1 MSLNRHAVTRLA
13 SANVYKLFIKAGS
26 GIGVRARST
35 LSRIWIPTGGVAA
48 SETETGHEKLIR
60 AGFLRQSQ
68 SGIFQLLPLGLRVQN
83 KLEALLDKHMASIG
97 ASKLSLSTLTSE
109 ELWRRSGRF
118 DQISSELFRLAD
130 RKQFSMMLSPTHE
143 EEVTSLVASTL
154 KSHKDLPLRL
164 YQTTR
169 KYRDEMRPR
178 HGLLRSREFVMKDL
192 YSFDKTFASA
202 VSTYDEV
209 AKAYRAFFADLKL
222 PILVAEAS
230 SGDMGGNHSHEYH
243 LPSSVGEDT
252 VISCDSCDYAAN
264 DEVATARSPLNSV
277 VSGQSMQEKD
287 IRIWH
292 GITKDRKG
300 LVKAWY
306 PGKGSAGKTAEFN
319 MHAVKEVI
327 PDLDPSIDDPLKAWA
342 DIMSAHAESTSHG
355 GIRIINVVDMRLIDS
370 YSEMMNE
377 DHISPADKGIPV
389 RTISQLP
396 GTTENNAKG
405 LDLLRPMEGD
415 GCPRCE
421 TGQLRVQKALELG
434 HTFYLGTRYSEPL
447 ALTVA
452 LPNSKEPVPV
462 EMGCYGIGVSRIFG
476 TVAEHKADERGLQWP
491 RAIAPFEV
499 VVIPSSGITDATLD
513 FYDKLS
519 CQLATSE
526 SCAVDTVLDDRKLTF
541 GWKMQDADMIGY
553 PVVVVLGRAW
563 RDKGIC
569 EVQCRSLSLKE
580 NIPVGDLATYLSSV
594 FLVPE
599 HHFSK
604 NPTQQPNEPPRVKP
618 TDATTMSTGEPI
630 NLDTLE
636 PQQLS
641 QVKQQLDE
649 ELEHLTTSYAQLH
662 GAQNKFKECLRC
674 VDSRTKSADDK
685 TASSNSV
692 LVPLTNSLYVK
703 GEISNNETVLVDV
716 GTGFLIEKKLK
727 AARDFY
733 EDKSNGLASNL
744 KELEAIVQRKQ
755 ANVRAVEE
763 VLRHKIMAAQAS
775 QPQEA

>member
-13 SANVYKLFIKAGS
+13 SANVYKLFIKAGP

-192 YSFDKTFASA
+192 YSFDKSFASA

-252 VISCDSCDYAAN
+252 VISCDSCDYTAN
-264 DEVATARSPLNSV
+264 DEVATARSPLDSV
-277 VSGQSMQEKD
+277 VPGQNMQDKD

-292 GITKDRKG
+292 GITKDRNG

-306 PGKGSAGKTAEFN
+306 PGKGSAGKTAEIN

-342 DIMSAHAESTSHG
+342 EIMSAHAESTSHG

-370 YSEMMNE
+370 YSEMMND

-519 CQLATSE
+519 CQLAASE
-526 SCAVDTVLDDRKLTF
+526 GRAVDTVLDDRKLTF

-553 PVVVVLGRAW
+553 PAVVVLGRAW

-594 FLVPE
+594 
-599 HHFSK
+599 
-604 NPTQQPNEPPRVKP
+604 
-618 TDATTMSTGEPI
+618 
-630 NLDTLE
+630 
-636 PQQLS
+636 LS
-641 QVKQQLDE
+641 RL
-649 ELEHLTTSYAQLH
+649 
-662 GAQNKFKECLRC
+662 
-674 VDSRTKSADDK
+674 
-685 TASSNSV
+685 
-692 LVPLTNSLYVK
+692 
-703 GEISNNETVLVDV
+703 
-716 GTGFLIEKKLK
+716 
-727 AARDFY
+727 
-733 EDKSNGLASNL
+733 
-744 KELEAIVQRKQ
+744 
-755 ANVRAVEE
+755 
-763 VLRHKIMAAQAS
+763 
-775 QPQEA
+775 

>member
-1 MSLNRHAVTRLA
+1 MSLDRHAVTRLA
-13 SANVYKLFIKAGS
+13 SANVYKLFINAGP

-35 LSRIWIPTGGVAA
+35 LSRIWVPTGGVAA

-130 RKQFSMMLSPTHE
+130 RKKVSMMLSPTHE

-164 YQTTR
+164 YQTNL
-169 KYRDEMRPR
+169 E
-178 HGLLRSREFVMKDL
+178 
-192 YSFDKTFASA
+192 
-202 VSTYDEV
+202 
-209 AKAYRAFFADLKL
+209 L

-243 LPSSVGEDT
+243 LPSSFGEDT
-252 VISCDSCDYAAN
+252 VMSCDSCDYTAN
-264 DEVATARSPLNSV
+264 DEVATTRSPLISIV
-277 VSGQSMQEKD
+277 PGQGMQEQET
-287 IRIWH
+287 RIWH

-306 PGKGSAGKTAEFN
+306 PGKGSTGKTAEIN
-319 MHAVKEVI
+319 VHAMKEVI
-327 PDLDPSIDDPLKAWA
+327 PDLDPSIDDPQKAWA
-342 DIMSAHAESTSHG
+342 ESMSARAESTSHG
-355 GIRIINVVDMRLIDS
+355 SIEIINVVDMRLIDS
-370 YSEMMNE
+370 YSKMMNE
-377 DHISPADKGIPV
+377 LSISPTDERILM

-396 GTTENNAKG
+396 GTTEDNAKG
-405 LDLLRPMEGD
+405 LNLLRPMEGD

-421 TGQLRVQKALELG
+421 TGQLRIQKALELG

-462 EMGCYGIGVSRIFG
+462 EMGCYGIGLSRIFG
-476 TVAEHKADERGLQWP
+476 AVAEHKADERGLQWP
-491 RAIAPFEV
+491 RAIAPFEI
-499 VVIPSSGITDATLD
+499 VVIPSSGVTDATLE
-513 FYDKLS
+513 FYDKIS
-519 CQLATSE
+519 CQLAASE
-526 SCAVDTVLDDRKLTF
+526 GRTVDTVLDDRKMTF

-580 NIPVGDLATYLSSV
+580 NIPVEDLATYL
-594 FLVPE
+594 
-599 HHFSK
+599 
-604 NPTQQPNEPPRVKP
+604 
-618 TDATTMSTGEPI
+618 A
-630 NLDTLE
+630 
-636 PQQLS
+636 
-641 QVKQQLDE
+641 
-649 ELEHLTTSYAQLH
+649 
-662 GAQNKFKECLRC
+662 
-674 VDSRTKSADDK
+674 
-685 TASSNSV
+685 SV
-692 LVPLTNSLYVK
+692 LSRL
-703 GEISNNETVLVDV
+703 
-716 GTGFLIEKKLK
+716 
-727 AARDFY
+727 
-733 EDKSNGLASNL
+733 
-744 KELEAIVQRKQ
+744 
-755 ANVRAVEE
+755 
-763 VLRHKIMAAQAS
+763 
-775 QPQEA
+775 